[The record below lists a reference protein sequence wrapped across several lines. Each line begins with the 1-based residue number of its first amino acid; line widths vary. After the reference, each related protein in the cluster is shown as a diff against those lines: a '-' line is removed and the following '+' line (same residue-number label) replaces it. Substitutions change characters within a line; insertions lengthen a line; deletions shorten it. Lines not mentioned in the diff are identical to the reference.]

1 MSESSNEIKPFV
13 RFLHLLNALEGL
25 SSYFDLNDLII
36 LAKLQ
41 KVWSIGGQVMI
52 NDLKSSIASISES
65 TINRRIRKLK
75 KLGIIRTRIDQK
87 DERIRYIEADHKY
100 DDHLDKIND
109 FLAKNKEKLL

>member
-87 DERIRYIEADHKY
+87 DERIRYIEADNKY

>member
-52 NDLKSSIASISES
+52 NDLKYI
-65 TINRRIRKLK
+65 TI
-75 KLGIIRTRIDQK
+75 
-87 DERIRYIEADHKY
+87 
-100 DDHLDKIND
+100 
-109 FLAKNKEKLL
+109 

>member
-1 MSESSNEIKPFV
+1 MSESSNEIKPFI

-75 KLGIIRTRIDQK
+75 KLGIIRTRIDQS

-100 DDHLDKIND
+100 DVHLDKIND
-109 FLAKNKEKLL
+109 FLAKNNEKLL